1 MQIQKAAAAFAA
13 QNRFCRALLVL
24 LLSATVSLLG
34 GLIFGYE
41 LGIISGALLQLQT
54 DFHLSCFKQEIL
66 VSALLIGALLASLV
80 GGILIDLYGRRR
92 AILVSNLVLLVGN
105 LILTLA
111 RSFIGLVI
119 GRMTVGFA
127 ISVSSMACCI
137 YVSEMVA
144 AHRRG
149 LLVSLYEAGI
159 TVGILLSY
167 ALNYTFADADE
178 GWRYMF
184 GLAIVPAAMQFLS
197 ILFLPVNPVKL
208 GSWDSDCQKGLIQL
222 QNTEDREKAK
232 QEPYKEKHYSFLD
245 LFRAKDSMR
254 RRTLVGL
261 GLVLFQ
267 QFTGQPNV
275 LGYASKIFHSV
286 GFQSNSSAILASVGL
301 GAIKVV
307 ATLVAMAFA
316 DKAGRRVLLMAGC
329 VVMAIS
335 VTTIGLTSRIAPLA
349 VSRDCRAATI
359 PNASHSLIQH
369 PLTPLS
375 SQPVVSPIPPA
386 LDAVKS
392 QAGPG
397 FVAVRS
403 LTKVFAIS
411 QSREIV
417 SDSSLTQKRDLVGQS
432 KKETARSTGPPFSGA
447 PWTEHMGLNW
457 ITLLSMMTFVSAFSI
472 GFGPM
477 TWLVLSEIYPAG
489 IRGRAFAFCN
499 SFNWAANLLM
509 SLSFLD
515 LLDAIGF
522 SWMFLLYGLMGVL
535 AVIFIYIFVPE
546 TKGQSLEE
554 IDQQFSRKS
563 CADSPSSRR
572 VSVADACTTSCL
584 SRRAVLQRGRVVRA
598 RRATPKCCGHP
609 SSPGLDRAVASL
621 PLLGLLLDNRCR
633 LGELCQPQP
642 TGRHHWLP

>member
-1 MQIQKAAAAFAA
+1 G
-13 QNRFCRALLVL
+13 RALLTL

-54 DFHLSCFKQEIL
+54 DFHLSCFKQEVL
-66 VSALLIGALLASLV
+66 VSAVLIGALLASLA
-80 GGILIDLYGRRR
+80 GGILIDRHGRRR
-92 AILVSNLVLLVGN
+92 AILVSNLVLLVGS

-111 RSFIGLVI
+111 RSFTVLVI

-144 AHRRG
+144 AHQRG
-149 LLVSLYEAGI
+149 LLVSLYEVGI

-167 ALNYTFADADE
+167 ALNYIFADVDE

-184 GLAIVPAAMQFLS
+184 GLAIAPTVMQFLS

-208 GSWDSDCQKGLIQL
+208 SSWDSDCQKGLIPL
-222 QNTEDREKAK
+222 QDTEDRAAAK
-232 QEPYKEKHYSFLD
+232 REPYQEKHYSFLD
-245 LFRAKDSMR
+245 LFRTRDNMR

-307 ATLVAMAFA
+307 ATLVAMALA

-329 VVMAIS
+329 VVMALS
-335 VTTIGLTSRIAPLA
+335 VTTIGLSSCMAPLA
-349 VSRDCRAATI
+349 MARDCKAAAG
-359 PNASHSLIQH
+359 PNASQSLPQH
-369 PLTPLS
+369 PLTPVFPQS
-375 SQPVVSPIPPA
+375 AVSAVSPVPPA
-386 LDAVKS
+386 SGAVKG

-397 FVAVRS
+397 FAATRG
-403 LTKVFAIS
+403 LLKVFAS
-411 QSREIV
+411 TQSKEV
-417 SDSSLTQKRDLVGQS
+417 APNSSLSQERDLVGQT
-432 KKETARSTGPPFSGA
+432 KRGTLESTGPPLGAA
-447 PWTEHMGLNW
+447 PWAQHTVLNW
-457 ITLLSMMTFVSAFSI
+457 ITLLSMMAFVSAFSI

-499 SFNWAANLLM
+499 SFNWAGNLLI

-515 LLDAIGF
+515 LIDAIGF
-522 SWMFLLYGLMGVL
+522 SWMFLLYGLMGVM
-535 AVIFIYIFVPE
+535 AVIFIYLFVPE

-554 IDQQFSRKS
+554 IDQQFSRK
-563 CADSPSSRR
+563 R
-572 VSVADACTTSCL
+572 
-584 SRRAVLQRGRVVRA
+584 
-598 RRATPKCCGHP
+598 
-609 SSPGLDRAVASL
+609 
-621 PLLGLLLDNRCR
+621 
-633 LGELCQPQP
+633 
-642 TGRHHWLP
+642 

>member
-1 MQIQKAAAAFAA
+1 MSASAVSG
-13 QNRFCRALLVL
+13 NVCGPGRALLVL

-41 LGIISGALLQLQT
+41 FGIISGALLQLQI
-54 DFHLSCFKQEIL
+54 DFHLSCFKQEVL

-80 GGILIDLYGRRR
+80 GGILIDRHGRRR
-92 AILVSNLVLLVGN
+92 AILVSNLVLLVGS

-111 RSFIGLVI
+111 RSFIVLVI

-144 AHRRG
+144 AHQRG

-167 ALNYTFADADE
+167 ALNYIFADVDE

-184 GLAIVPAAMQFLS
+184 GLAIAPTAMQFLS

-208 GSWDSDCQKGLIQL
+208 SSCDSDCQKGLIQL
-222 QNTEDREKAK
+222 QNTEDREMAK
-232 QEPYKEKHYSFLD
+232 REPYKEKHYSFLD
-245 LFRAKDSMR
+245 LFRTRDNMR

-349 VSRDCRAATI
+349 MARDCKAAAD
-359 PNASHSLIQH
+359 PNASHSLTQH
-369 PLTPLS
+369 PLMPVS
-375 SQPVVSPIPPA
+375 SQPAVSPIPPA
-386 LDAVKS
+386 L
-392 QAGPG
+392 G
-397 FVAVRS
+397 AVRS
-403 LTKVFAIS
+403 RAGFAATRSLAKDFASS
-411 QSREIV
+411 QSREV
-417 SDSSLTQKRDLVGQS
+417 VPDSSLAQKRGLVGQS
-432 KKETARSTGPPFSGA
+432 KKEAVESTDPPFGGA
-447 PWTEHMGLNW
+447 PWAEHTVLNW
-457 ITLLSMMTFVSAFSI
+457 ITLLSMMAFVSAFSI

-499 SFNWAANLLM
+499 SFNWAANLLI

-515 LLDAIGF
+515 LIDAIGF
-522 SWMFLLYGLMGVL
+522 SWMFLLYGLMGVM
-535 AVIFIYIFVPE
+535 AVAFIYLFVPE

-554 IDQQFSRKS
+554 IDQQFSRKRVWEGNVFKQRRGRGAS
-563 CADSPSSRR
+563 CTHAQYRR
-572 VSVADACTTSCL
+572 VEHA
-584 SRRAVLQRGRVVRA
+584 
-598 RRATPKCCGHP
+598 
-609 SSPGLDRAVASL
+609 SS
-621 PLLGLLLDNRCR
+621 
-633 LGELCQPQP
+633 
-642 TGRHHWLP
+642 T

>member
-1 MQIQKAAAAFAA
+1 MKFVLWAWTTLLACFPG
-13 QNRFCRALLVL
+13 RALLVL
-24 LLSATVSLLG
+24 LLSGTVSLLG

-41 LGIISGALLQLQT
+41 LGIISGALLQLQA
-54 DFHLSCFKQEIL
+54 DFQLSCFEQEVL
-66 VSALLIGALLASLV
+66 VSAVLVGALLASLA
-80 GGILIDLYGRRR
+80 GGILIDRHGRRR
-92 AILVSNLVLLVGN
+92 AILVSNLVLLVGS

-111 RSFIGLVI
+111 RSLTVLVI
-119 GRMTVGFA
+119 GRVTVGFA

-144 AHRRG
+144 AHQRG

-167 ALNYTFADADE
+167 ALNYVFADVDE

-184 GLAIVPAAMQFLS
+184 GLAIAPAAMQFLS

-208 GSWDSDCQKGLIQL
+208 SSWDSDCQKGLIPL
-222 QNTEDREKAK
+222 QDTEDRAAAK
-232 QEPYKEKHYSFLD
+232 REPYQEKHYSFLD
-245 LFRAKDSMR
+245 LFRSRDNMR

-307 ATLVAMAFA
+307 VTLVAMALA

-329 VVMAIS
+329 VVMAMS
-335 VTTIGLTSRIAPLA
+335 VTSLGLTSRMSPLA
-349 VSRDCRAATI
+349 MARDCRAATG
-359 PNASHSLIQH
+359 PSASQSLSQH
-369 PLTPLS
+369 PLTP
-375 SQPVVSPIPPA
+375 PVLPQAAVSPVPPA
-386 LDAVKS
+386 SGAARS
-392 QAGPG
+392 QASPD
-397 FVAVRS
+397 
-403 LTKVFAIS
+403 FA
-411 QSREIV
+411 
-417 SDSSLTQKRDLVGQS
+417 KRDLAGQS
-432 KKETARSTGPPFSGA
+432 RKGALESTSPPVGAA
-447 PWTEHMGLNW
+447 PWAQHTALNW
-457 ITLLSMMTFVSAFSI
+457 ITLLSMMAFVSAFSI

-499 SFNWAANLLM
+499 SFNWAANLLI

-515 LLDAIGF
+515 LIV
-522 SWMFLLYGLMGVL
+522 M
-535 AVIFIYIFVPE
+535 AVVFIYLFVPE

-554 IDQQFSRKS
+554 IEQHKCVQAETWKRSQLHTCTVPESGALQQHMKPAHSIECEELQQQRSRLGHQ
-563 CADSPSSRR
+563 D
-572 VSVADACTTSCL
+572 TTS
-584 SRRAVLQRGRVVRA
+584 
-598 RRATPKCCGHP
+598 
-609 SSPGLDRAVASL
+609 
-621 PLLGLLLDNRCR
+621 LGL
-633 LGELCQPQP
+633 
-642 TGRHHWLP
+642 

>member
-1 MQIQKAAAAFAA
+1 G
-13 QNRFCRALLVL
+13 RAPLVL

-54 DFHLSCFKQEIL
+54 DFQLSCFEQEVV
-66 VSALLIGALLASLV
+66 VSAVLIGALLASLA
-80 GGILIDLYGRRR
+80 GGILIDRHGRRR
-92 AILVSNLVLLVGN
+92 AILVSNVVLLVGS
-105 LILTLA
+105 LLLTLA
-111 RSFIGLVI
+111 RSFTVLVI
-119 GRMTVGFA
+119 GRVTVGFA

-144 AHRRG
+144 AHQRG

-167 ALNYTFADADE
+167 ALNYVFADVEE
-178 GWRYMF
+178 GWKYMF
-184 GLAIVPAAMQFLS
+184 GLAIAPTAMQFLS
-197 ILFLPVNPVKL
+197 ILFLPVNPVKFS
-208 GSWDSDCQKGLIQL
+208 SWDSDCQKGLIPL
-222 QNTEDREKAK
+222 QDTEDRAAAK
-232 QEPYKEKHYSFLD
+232 REPYQEKHYSFLD
-245 LFRAKDSMR
+245 LFRTRDNMR

-307 ATLVAMAFA
+307 ATLVAMALA

-335 VTTIGLTSRIAPLA
+335 VTTIGLTSRTAPLA
-349 VSRDCRAATI
+349 MARDCKAATG
-359 PNASHSLIQH
+359 PNASHSLSQH
-369 PLTPLS
+369 PLA
-375 SQPVVSPIPPA
+375 PVPPQSAVSPIPPESGA
-386 LDAVKS
+386 AKS
-392 QAGPG
+392 QAGPS
-397 FVAVRS
+397 FAATTS
-403 LTKVFAIS
+403 LTKVFAS
-411 QSREIV
+411 TQSKEV
-417 SDSSLTQKRDLVGQS
+417 VPNSSLTQKRDLVGQS
-432 KKETARSTGPPFSGA
+432 KKGALESTGPPLSAA
-447 PWTEHMGLNW
+447 PWAQHTVLNW
-457 ITLLSMMTFVSAFSI
+457 ITLLSMMAFVSAFSI

-499 SFNWAANLLM
+499 SFNWAANLLI

-515 LLDAIGF
+515 LIDAIGF
-522 SWMFLLYGLMGVL
+522 SWMFLLYGLMGVM
-535 AVIFIYIFVPE
+535 AVIFIYLFVPE

-554 IDQQFSRKS
+554 IDQQFSRK
-563 CADSPSSRR
+563 R
-572 VSVADACTTSCL
+572 
-584 SRRAVLQRGRVVRA
+584 
-598 RRATPKCCGHP
+598 
-609 SSPGLDRAVASL
+609 
-621 PLLGLLLDNRCR
+621 
-633 LGELCQPQP
+633 
-642 TGRHHWLP
+642 

>member
-1 MQIQKAAAAFAA
+1 G
-13 QNRFCRALLVL
+13 RALLVL

-54 DFHLSCFKQEIL
+54 DFHLSCFKQEVL
-66 VSALLIGALLASLV
+66 VSAVLIGALLASLV
-80 GGILIDLYGRRR
+80 GGILIDHHGRRR
-92 AILVSNLVLLVGN
+92 AILVSNLVLFVGS
-105 LILTLA
+105 LMLTLA
-111 RSFIGLVI
+111 RSLTVLVL
-119 GRMTVGFA
+119 GRVTVGFA

-144 AHRRG
+144 AHQRG

-167 ALNYTFADADE
+167 ALNYIFADVDE

-184 GLAIVPAAMQFLS
+184 GLAMAPTAMQFLS

-208 GSWDSDCQKGLIQL
+208 NSWDSDCQKGLIPL
-222 QNTEDREKAK
+222 QAAEDRVAAK
-232 QEPYKEKHYSFLD
+232 REPYQEKQYSFLD
-245 LFRAKDSMR
+245 LFRSRDNMR

-307 ATLVAMAFA
+307 STLVAMALA

-335 VTTIGLTSRIAPLA
+335 VITIGLTSCMAPLA
-349 VSRDCRAATI
+349 MARDCKAPTD
-359 PNASHSLIQH
+359 PNASHSLTQH
-369 PLTPLS
+369 PLTSVFPQS
-375 SQPVVSPIPPA
+375 AVSPIPPA
-386 LDAVKS
+386 SDAVKS

-397 FVAVRS
+397 FDATRS
-403 LTKVFAIS
+403 LTKVFTS
-411 QSREIV
+411 TQRKEVVPNSF
-417 SDSSLTQKRDLVGQS
+417 LMQKRDLVGQS
-432 KKETARSTGPPFSGA
+432 KKGTVGSTGPPLTDA
-447 PWTEHMGLNW
+447 PWAQHTVLNW
-457 ITLLSMMTFVSAFSI
+457 ITLLSMMAFVSAFSI

-499 SFNWAANLLM
+499 SFNWAANLLI

-515 LLDAIGF
+515 LIDTIGF
-522 SWMFLLYGLMGVL
+522 SWMFLLYGLVGVM
-535 AVIFIYIFVPE
+535 AVIFIYLFVPE

-554 IDQQFSRKS
+554 IDQQFSRK
-563 CADSPSSRR
+563 R
-572 VSVADACTTSCL
+572 
-584 SRRAVLQRGRVVRA
+584 
-598 RRATPKCCGHP
+598 
-609 SSPGLDRAVASL
+609 
-621 PLLGLLLDNRCR
+621 
-633 LGELCQPQP
+633 
-642 TGRHHWLP
+642 

>member
-1 MQIQKAAAAFAA
+1 G
-13 QNRFCRALLVL
+13 RALLVL
-24 LLSATVSLLG
+24 LLSGTVSLLG

-41 LGIISGALLQLQT
+41 LGIISGALLQLQA
-54 DFHLSCFKQEIL
+54 DFQLSCFKQEVL
-66 VSALLIGALLASLV
+66 VSSVLIGALLASLA
-80 GGILIDLYGRRR
+80 GGILIDRHGRRR
-92 AILVSNLVLLVGN
+92 AILVSNLILLGGS

-111 RSFIGLVI
+111 RSLTVLVI
-119 GRMTVGFA
+119 GRVTVGFA

-144 AHRRG
+144 AHQRG

-167 ALNYTFADADE
+167 ALNYVFADVDE

-184 GLAIVPAAMQFLS
+184 GLAIAPAAMQFLS

-208 GSWDSDCQKGLIQL
+208 SSWDSDCQKGLIPL
-222 QNTEDREKAK
+222 QDAEDRAAAK
-232 QEPYKEKHYSFLD
+232 REPYQEKHYSFLD
-245 LFRAKDSMR
+245 LFRTRDNMR

-286 GFQSNSSAILASVGL
+286 GFQSNSSAMLASVGL

-307 ATLVAMAFA
+307 ATLVAMALA
-316 DKAGRRVLLMAGC
+316 DRAGRRVLLMAGC

-335 VTTIGLTSRIAPLA
+335 VTTIGLTSRMAPLA
-349 VSRDCRAATI
+349 MARDCRAAPA
-359 PNASHSLIQH
+359 PNASHSLTQP
-369 PLTPLS
+369 PLTAELP
-375 SQPVVSPIPPA
+375 QAAVSPLPPVPGA
-386 LDAVKS
+386 AKS

-397 FVAVRS
+397 FAATRS
-403 LTKVFAIS
+403 LTEVFAS
-411 QSREIV
+411 TQSKEV
-417 SDSSLTQKRDLVGQS
+417 VPNPSLTQKRDLAGQS
-432 KKETARSTGPPFSGA
+432 RKGTLESTGPPLGAA
-447 PWTEHMGLNW
+447 PWAQHTVLNW
-457 ITLLSMMTFVSAFSI
+457 ITLLSMMAFVSAFSI

-499 SFNWAANLLM
+499 SFNWAANLLI

-515 LLDAIGF
+515 LIDAIGF
-522 SWMFLLYGLMGVL
+522 SWMFLLYGLMGVM
-535 AVIFIYIFVPE
+535 AVTFIYLFVPE

-554 IDQQFSRKS
+554 IDQQFCRK
-563 CADSPSSRR
+563 R
-572 VSVADACTTSCL
+572 
-584 SRRAVLQRGRVVRA
+584 
-598 RRATPKCCGHP
+598 
-609 SSPGLDRAVASL
+609 
-621 PLLGLLLDNRCR
+621 
-633 LGELCQPQP
+633 
-642 TGRHHWLP
+642 

>member
-1 MQIQKAAAAFAA
+1 G
-13 QNRFCRALLVL
+13 RALLVL

-41 LGIISGALLQLQT
+41 VGIISGALLQLQI
-54 DFHLSCFKQEIL
+54 DFHLSCFKQEVL

-80 GGILIDLYGRRR
+80 GGILIDRHGRRR
-92 AILVSNLVLLVGN
+92 AILVSNLVLLVGS
-105 LILTLA
+105 LILTLS
-111 RSFIGLVI
+111 RSFIGLVL
-119 GRMTVGFA
+119 GRITVGFA

-144 AHRRG
+144 AHQRG

-167 ALNYTFADADE
+167 ALNYIFADVDE

-184 GLAIVPAAMQFLS
+184 GLAIAPTAMQFLS

-208 GSWDSDCQKGLIQL
+208 SSWDSDCQKGLIQL
-222 QNTEDREKAK
+222 QNTEDREMAK
-232 QEPYKEKHYSFLD
+232 QDHCKEKHYSFLD
-245 LFRAKDSMR
+245 LFRAKDNMR

-307 ATLVAMAFA
+307 ATLIAMAFA

-335 VTTIGLTSRIAPLA
+335 VATIGLTSRIAPLA
-349 VSRDCRAATI
+349 TARDCKATI
-359 PNASHSLIQH
+359 DPNASHGLTQYL
-369 PLTPLS
+369 LTPIP
-375 SQPVVSPIPPA
+375 SQPAVSPIPPGA
-386 LDAVKS
+386 MKS
-392 QAGPG
+392 QAEPG
-397 FVAVRS
+397 FAATRS
-403 LTKVFAIS
+403 LTKVFAS
-411 QSREIV
+411 TQNREAV
-417 SDSSLTQKRDLVGQS
+417 PNSPRTQQRGLVGQP
-432 KKETARSTGPPFSGA
+432 KKETVESAGPPFHAA
-447 PWTEHMGLNW
+447 PWTEHMVLNW
-457 ITLLSMMTFVSAFSI
+457 ITLLSMMAFVSAFSI

-499 SFNWAANLLM
+499 SFNWAANLLI

-515 LLDAIGF
+515 LIDAIGF
-522 SWMFLLYGLMGVL
+522 SWMFLLYGLMGVM
-535 AVIFIYIFVPE
+535 AVIFIYLFVPE

-554 IDQQFSRKS
+554 IDQQFSRK
-563 CADSPSSRR
+563 R
-572 VSVADACTTSCL
+572 
-584 SRRAVLQRGRVVRA
+584 
-598 RRATPKCCGHP
+598 
-609 SSPGLDRAVASL
+609 
-621 PLLGLLLDNRCR
+621 
-633 LGELCQPQP
+633 
-642 TGRHHWLP
+642 

>member
-1 MQIQKAAAAFAA
+1 G
-13 QNRFCRALLVL
+13 RALLVL

-54 DFHLSCFKQEIL
+54 DFQLSCFKQEVL
-66 VSALLIGALLASLV
+66 VSAVLVGALLASLA
-80 GGILIDLYGRRR
+80 GGILIDRHGRRR
-92 AILVSNLVLLVGN
+92 AILVSNLVLLVGS

-111 RSFIGLVI
+111 RSFTVLVL

-144 AHRRG
+144 AQRRG

-167 ALNYTFADADE
+167 ALNYIFADVDE

-184 GLAIVPAAMQFLS
+184 GLAIAPTAMQFLS

-208 GSWDSDCQKGLIQL
+208 SSWDSDCQKGLIPL
-222 QNTEDREKAK
+222 QGTEDRAAAK
-232 QEPYKEKHYSFLD
+232 REPYQEKHYSFLD
-245 LFRAKDSMR
+245 LFRTRDNMR

-307 ATLVAMAFA
+307 ATLVAMALA

-335 VTTIGLTSRIAPLA
+335 VTIIGLTSRMAPLA
-349 VSRDCRAATI
+349 MARDCKAAAG
-359 PNASHSLIQH
+359 PNASHSLTQH
-369 PLTPLS
+369 PLTPVLPQS
-375 SQPVVSPIPPA
+375 AVSPVPPVSGA
-386 LDAVKS
+386 LKS

-397 FVAVRS
+397 FAATRS
-403 LTKVFAIS
+403 LTEVFAS
-411 QSREIV
+411 TQSKEV
-417 SDSSLTQKRDLVGQS
+417 VPDSSLTLRRDLVGQ
-432 KKETARSTGPPFSGA
+432 KGALESTGPPLSAA
-447 PWTEHMGLNW
+447 PWAQHTVLNW
-457 ITLLSMMTFVSAFSI
+457 ITLLSMMAFVSAFSI

-499 SFNWAANLLM
+499 SFNWAANLLI

-515 LLDAIGF
+515 LIDAIGF
-522 SWMFLLYGLMGVL
+522 SWMFLLYGLMGVM
-535 AVIFIYIFVPE
+535 AVTFIYLFVPE

-554 IDQQFSRKS
+554 IDQQFSRK
-563 CADSPSSRR
+563 R
-572 VSVADACTTSCL
+572 
-584 SRRAVLQRGRVVRA
+584 
-598 RRATPKCCGHP
+598 
-609 SSPGLDRAVASL
+609 
-621 PLLGLLLDNRCR
+621 
-633 LGELCQPQP
+633 
-642 TGRHHWLP
+642 

>member
-1 MQIQKAAAAFAA
+1 G
-13 QNRFCRALLVL
+13 RAVLVL

-41 LGIISGALLQLQT
+41 LGIISGALLQLQV
-54 DFHLSCFKQEIL
+54 DFHLSCFKQEVV
-66 VSALLIGALLASLV
+66 VSAVLIGALLASLA
-80 GGILIDLYGRRR
+80 GGVLIDRHGRRR
-92 AILVSNLVLLVGN
+92 AILVSNLVLLVGS
-105 LILTLA
+105 LVLTLA
-111 RSFIGLVI
+111 RSFMVLVI
-119 GRMTVGFA
+119 GRVTVGFA

-159 TVGILLSY
+159 TGGILLSY
-167 ALNYTFADADE
+167 ALNYIFADVEE

-184 GLAIVPAAMQFLS
+184 GLAIAPTAMQFLS

-208 GSWDSDCQKGLIQL
+208 SSWDSDCQKGLIPL
-222 QNTEDREKAK
+222 QDTEDRAAAK
-232 QEPYKEKHYSFLD
+232 REPYQEKRYSFLD
-245 LFRAKDSMR
+245 LFRTRDNMR

-275 LGYASKIFHSV
+275 LGYASKIFHAV

-307 ATLVAMAFA
+307 ATLVAMALA

-335 VTTIGLTSRIAPLA
+335 VSTIGLTSRMAPLA
-349 VSRDCRAATI
+349 MARDCKAPTD
-359 PNASHSLIQH
+359 PNASLSLTQH
-369 PLTPLS
+369 PPTSAVPQS
-375 SQPVVSPIPPA
+375 AVSPIPPA
-386 LDAVKS
+386 SGAVKS
-392 QAGPG
+392 QAAP
-397 FVAVRS
+397 ATRS
-403 LTKVFAIS
+403 LAKAFAS
-411 QSREIV
+411 AQSKEV
-417 SDSSLTQKRDLVGQS
+417 VPSSSLMQKRDVVGQS
-432 KKETARSTGPPFSGA
+432 TKGTVGSMGPPLAGA
-447 PWTEHMGLNW
+447 PWAQHTVLNW
-457 ITLLSMMTFVSAFSI
+457 ITLLSMMAFVSAFSI

-499 SFNWAANLLM
+499 SFNWAANLLI

-515 LLDAIGF
+515 LIEAIGF
-522 SWMFLLYGLMGVL
+522 SWMFLLYGLMGVMS
-535 AVIFIYIFVPE
+535 VIFIYLFVPE

-554 IDQQFSRKS
+554 IDQQFSRK
-563 CADSPSSRR
+563 R
-572 VSVADACTTSCL
+572 
-584 SRRAVLQRGRVVRA
+584 
-598 RRATPKCCGHP
+598 
-609 SSPGLDRAVASL
+609 
-621 PLLGLLLDNRCR
+621 
-633 LGELCQPQP
+633 
-642 TGRHHWLP
+642 

>member
-1 MQIQKAAAAFAA
+1 
-13 QNRFCRALLVL
+13 

-41 LGIISGALLQLQT
+41 LGIISGALLQLQI
-54 DFHLSCFKQEIL
+54 DFHLSCFKQEVL

-80 GGILIDLYGRRR
+80 GGILIDRHGRRR
-92 AILVSNLVLLVGN
+92 AILVSNLVLLVGS

-144 AHRRG
+144 AHQRG

-167 ALNYTFADADE
+167 ALNYIFADVGE

-184 GLAIVPAAMQFLS
+184 GLAIAPTAMQFLS
-197 ILFLPVNPVKL
+197 ILFLPVNPVRL
-208 GSWDSDCQKGLIQL
+208 SLWDSDSQKGLIQL
-222 QNTEDREKAK
+222 QNSEDRAAAK
-232 QEPYKEKHYSFLD
+232 REPYKEKHYSFLD
-245 LFRAKDSMR
+245 LFRTRDNMR

-316 DKAGRRVLLMAGC
+316 DKAGRRGLLVAGC

-349 VSRDCRAATI
+349 MARDCKAAAD
-359 PNASHSLIQH
+359 PNSSHGLTQH
-369 PLTPLS
+369 PLTP
-375 SQPVVSPIPPA
+375 VSPIPPA
-386 LDAVKS
+386 SGAVKS

-397 FVAVRS
+397 FPAMRS
-403 LTKVFAIS
+403 LTKVFAS
-411 QSREIV
+411 TQSREV
-417 SDSSLTQKRDLVGQS
+417 VPDSSLTQKRGLVGLS
-432 KKETARSTGPPFSGA
+432 KKETAESTSPPFGGA
-447 PWTEHMGLNW
+447 PWAEHRVLNW
-457 ITLLSMMTFVSAFSI
+457 ITLLSMMAFVSAFSI

-499 SFNWAANLLM
+499 SFNWAANLLI

-515 LLDAIGF
+515 LIDAIGF
-522 SWMFLLYGLMGVL
+522 SWMFLLYGLMGVM
-535 AVIFIYIFVPE
+535 AVVFIYLFVPE

-554 IDQQFSRKS
+554 IDQQFSRK
-563 CADSPSSRR
+563 RYM
-572 VSVADACTTSCL
+572 
-584 SRRAVLQRGRVVRA
+584 
-598 RRATPKCCGHP
+598 
-609 SSPGLDRAVASL
+609 
-621 PLLGLLLDNRCR
+621 
-633 LGELCQPQP
+633 
-642 TGRHHWLP
+642 

>member
-1 MQIQKAAAAFAA
+1 G
-13 QNRFCRALLVL
+13 RALLVL

-54 DFHLSCFKQEIL
+54 DFHLSCFKQEVV
-66 VSALLIGALLASLV
+66 VSAVLIGALLASLA
-80 GGILIDLYGRRR
+80 GGILIDRHGRRR
-92 AILVSNLVLLVGN
+92 AILVSNLVLLVGS
-105 LILTLA
+105 LTLTLA
-111 RSFIGLVI
+111 RSFTVLVI
-119 GRMTVGFA
+119 GRVTVGFA

-144 AHRRG
+144 AHQRG
-149 LLVSLYEAGI
+149 LLVSLYEVGI

-167 ALNYTFADADE
+167 ALNYVFADVDE

-184 GLAIVPAAMQFLS
+184 GLAIAPTVMQFLS

-208 GSWDSDCQKGLIQL
+208 SSWDSDCQKGLIPL
-222 QNTEDREKAK
+222 QDTEDRAAAK
-232 QEPYKEKHYSFLD
+232 REPCQEKHYSFLD
-245 LFRAKDSMR
+245 LFRTRDNMR

-261 GLVLFQ
+261 GLVLSQ

-307 ATLVAMAFA
+307 ATLVAMALA

-329 VVMAIS
+329 VVMAVS
-335 VTTIGLTSRIAPLA
+335 VTTIGLSSRMAPLA
-349 VSRDCRAATI
+349 MARDCEAAAG
-359 PNASHSLIQH
+359 PNASHGLTQH
-369 PLTPLS
+369 PLTPVFPQS
-375 SQPVVSPIPPA
+375 AVSPVPPA
-386 LDAVKS
+386 SGAVRS

-397 FVAVRS
+397 FAAARG
-403 LTKVFAIS
+403 LTKVFAS
-411 QSREIV
+411 AQSKEV
-417 SDSSLTQKRDLVGQS
+417 APSSSLGQKRDSVGQS
-432 KKETARSTGPPFSGA
+432 KKGALESTAPPLGAA
-447 PWTEHMGLNW
+447 PWAQHTVLNW
-457 ITLLSMMTFVSAFSI
+457 ITLLSMMAFVSAFSI

-499 SFNWAANLLM
+499 SFNWAGNLLI

-515 LLDAIGF
+515 LIDAIGF
-522 SWMFLLYGLMGVL
+522 SWMFLLYGLMGVM
-535 AVIFIYIFVPE
+535 AVIFIYLFVPE

-554 IDQQFSRKS
+554 IDQQFSRK
-563 CADSPSSRR
+563 R
-572 VSVADACTTSCL
+572 
-584 SRRAVLQRGRVVRA
+584 
-598 RRATPKCCGHP
+598 
-609 SSPGLDRAVASL
+609 
-621 PLLGLLLDNRCR
+621 
-633 LGELCQPQP
+633 
-642 TGRHHWLP
+642 

>member
-1 MQIQKAAAAFAA
+1 MLIA
-13 QNRFCRALLVL
+13 CRALLVL

-41 LGIISGALLQLQT
+41 LGIISGALLQLQI
-54 DFHLSCFKQEIL
+54 DFHLSCFKQEVL
-66 VSALLIGALLASLV
+66 VSSLLIGALLASLV
-80 GGILIDLYGRRR
+80 GGILIDRHGRRR
-92 AILVSNLVLLVGN
+92 AILVSNLVLLVGS
-105 LILTLA
+105 LILTLV

-119 GRMTVGFA
+119 GRVTVGFA

-144 AHRRG
+144 AHQRG

-167 ALNYTFADADE
+167 ALNYIFADVDE

-184 GLAIVPAAMQFLS
+184 GLAIAPTAMQFLS

-208 GSWDSDCQKGLIQL
+208 SSWESDCQKGLIQL
-222 QNTEDREKAK
+222 QDTEDRAAAK
-232 QEPYKEKHYSFLD
+232 REPYKEKHYSFLD
-245 LFRAKDSMR
+245 LFRTRDNMR

-349 VSRDCRAATI
+349 MARDCKAAGV
-359 PNASHSLIQH
+359 PSAPHSLTQH
-369 PLTPLS
+369 PLMPVS

-386 LDAVKS
+386 LGARKS

-397 FVAVRS
+397 FAATRS
-403 LTKVFAIS
+403 QA
-411 QSREIV
+411 
-417 SDSSLTQKRDLVGQS
+417 
-432 KKETARSTGPPFSGA
+432 KEETVRSTGPPFGGT
-447 PWTEHMGLNW
+447 PWTEHIVLNW
-457 ITLLSMMTFVSAFSI
+457 ITLLSMMAFVSAFSI

-499 SFNWAANLLM
+499 SFNWAANLLI

-515 LLDAIGF
+515 LIDAIGF
-522 SWMFLLYGLMGVL
+522 SWMFLLYGLMGVM
-535 AVIFIYIFVPE
+535 AVIFIYLFVPE

-554 IDQQFSRKS
+554 IDQQFSRKRRGRGAS
-563 CADSPSSRR
+563 CTHAQYQRVEHADS
-572 VSVADACTTSCL
+572 
-584 SRRAVLQRGRVVRA
+584 
-598 RRATPKCCGHP
+598 K
-609 SSPGLDRAVASL
+609 
-621 PLLGLLLDNRCR
+621 
-633 LGELCQPQP
+633 
-642 TGRHHWLP
+642 

>member
-1 MQIQKAAAAFAA
+1 G
-13 QNRFCRALLVL
+13 RGLLVL

-41 LGIISGALLQLQT
+41 LGVISGALLQLQI
-54 DFHLSCFKQEIL
+54 DFHLSCFKQEVL

-80 GGILIDLYGRRR
+80 GGILIDRYGRRR
-92 AILVSNLVLLVGN
+92 AILVSNLVLLVGS
-105 LILTLA
+105 LVLTLA
-111 RSFIGLVI
+111 RSFLGLVI

-144 AHRRG
+144 AHQRG

-167 ALNYTFADADE
+167 ALNYIFADVDE

-184 GLAIVPAAMQFLS
+184 GLAIAPTAMQFLS
-197 ILFLPVNPVKL
+197 ILFLPVNPIKL
-208 GSWDSDCQKGLIQL
+208 SSWDSDCQKGLIQL
-222 QNTEDREKAK
+222 QDIEDKAVGK
-232 QEPYKEKHYSFLD
+232 WEPYKKDYSFLD
-245 LFRAKDSMR
+245 LFRTRDNMR

-307 ATLVAMAFA
+307 ATLIAMAFA

-335 VTTIGLTSRIAPLA
+335 VTTISLTSRIAPLA
-349 VSRDCRAATI
+349 VARDCKAAAD
-359 PNASHSLIQH
+359 PNGSHSLTQH

-375 SQPVVSPIPPA
+375 SQSAVSPIPPA
-386 LDAVKS
+386 LDAVRS
-392 QAGPG
+392 QADPG
-397 FVAVRS
+397 FAATRS
-403 LTKVFAIS
+403 LTKVFTS
-411 QSREIV
+411 TQSREV
-417 SDSSLTQKRDLVGQS
+417 APDSSLTQKRGFVGQS
-432 KKETARSTGPPFSGA
+432 KRETVASTGPPFGGA
-447 PWTEHMGLNW
+447 PWAEHMVLNW
-457 ITLLSMMTFVSAFSI
+457 ITLLSMMAFVSAFSV

-499 SFNWAANLLM
+499 SFNWAANLLI

-515 LLDAIGF
+515 LIDAIGF
-522 SWMFLLYGLMGVL
+522 SWMFLLYGLMGVM
-535 AVIFIYIFVPE
+535 AVIFIYLFVPE

-554 IDQQFSRKS
+554 IDQQFSRK
-563 CADSPSSRR
+563 R
-572 VSVADACTTSCL
+572 
-584 SRRAVLQRGRVVRA
+584 
-598 RRATPKCCGHP
+598 
-609 SSPGLDRAVASL
+609 
-621 PLLGLLLDNRCR
+621 
-633 LGELCQPQP
+633 
-642 TGRHHWLP
+642 

>member
-1 MQIQKAAAAFAA
+1 MG
-13 QNRFCRALLVL
+13 RALLVL

-54 DFHLSCFKQEIL
+54 DFHLSCFKQEVL
-66 VSALLIGALLASLV
+66 VSAVLIGALLASLA
-80 GGILIDLYGRRR
+80 GGILIDRHGRRR
-92 AILVSNLVLLVGN
+92 AILLSSVVLFVGS
-105 LILTLA
+105 LILTLT
-111 RSFIGLVI
+111 RSFIVLVI

-149 LLVSLYEAGI
+149 LLVSLYEVGI
-159 TVGILLSY
+159 TIGILLSY
-167 ALNYTFADADE
+167 ALNYVFADVDE

-184 GLAIVPAAMQFLS
+184 GLAIAPTVMQFLS
-197 ILFLPVNPVKL
+197 ILFLPVNPLKL
-208 GSWDSDCQKGLIQL
+208 SSWDSDCQKGLIPL
-222 QNTEDREKAK
+222 QDTEDRVAAK
-232 QEPYKEKHYSFLD
+232 REPCQEKHYSFLD
-245 LFRAKDSMR
+245 LFRTRDNMR

-307 ATLVAMAFA
+307 ATLVAMALA

-335 VTTIGLTSRIAPLA
+335 VTTIGITSRMAPLA
-349 VSRDCRAATI
+349 MARDCKAPTD
-359 PNASHSLIQH
+359 PNASLSLAQHSL
-369 PLTPLS
+369 TPVFPQS
-375 SQPVVSPIPPA
+375 AVSPIPPA
-386 LDAVKS
+386 SGTVRS
-392 QAGPG
+392 QTALG
-397 FVAVRS
+397 FAATRS
-403 LTKVFAIS
+403 LTKVFAS
-411 QSREIV
+411 TQSKEV
-417 SDSSLTQKRDLVGQS
+417 SNSSLMQKRDLVGQS
-432 KKETARSTGPPFSGA
+432 EKGAGPPLAGA
-447 PWTEHMGLNW
+447 PWAEHTVLNW
-457 ITLLSMMTFVSAFSI
+457 ITLLSMMAFVSAFSI

-499 SFNWAANLLM
+499 SFNWAANLLI

-515 LLDAIGF
+515 LIDAIGF
-522 SWMFLLYGLMGVL
+522 SWMFLVYGLVGVV
-535 AVIFIYIFVPE
+535 AVAFIYLFVPE

-554 IDQQFSRKS
+554 IDQHFSRK
-563 CADSPSSRR
+563 R
-572 VSVADACTTSCL
+572 VWEAN
-584 SRRAVLQRGRVVRA
+584 VLKQRRGR
-598 RRATPKCCGHP
+598 G
-609 SSPGLDRAVASL
+609 ASCTHAQYQRVEHTN
-621 PLLGLLLDNRCR
+621 NR
-633 LGELCQPQP
+633 
-642 TGRHHWLP
+642 

>member
-1 MQIQKAAAAFAA
+1 MLIA
-13 QNRFCRALLVL
+13 CRALLVL

-54 DFHLSCFKQEIL
+54 DFQLSCFKQEVL
-66 VSALLIGALLASLV
+66 VSAVLIGALLASLA
-80 GGILIDLYGRRR
+80 GGILIDRHGRRR
-92 AILVSNLVLLVGN
+92 AILVSNLVLLVGS

-111 RSFIGLVI
+111 RSFTVLVI
-119 GRMTVGFA
+119 GRTTVGFA

-144 AHRRG
+144 AHQRG

-167 ALNYTFADADE
+167 ALNYVFADVDE

-184 GLAIVPAAMQFLS
+184 GLAIAPTAMQFLS

-208 GSWDSDCQKGLIQL
+208 SSWDSDCQKGLIPL
-222 QNTEDREKAK
+222 QDTEGRAAAKREPC
-232 QEPYKEKHYSFLD
+232 QERHYSFLD
-245 LFRAKDSMR
+245 LFRTTDNMR

-307 ATLVAMAFA
+307 ATLVAMALA

-329 VVMAIS
+329 VVMAFS
-335 VTTIGLTSRIAPLA
+335 VTTIGLTSRMAPLA
-349 VSRDCRAATI
+349 MARDCKAATG
-359 PNASHSLIQH
+359 PNASHSLSQH
-369 PLTPLS
+369 PLA
-375 SQPVVSPIPPA
+375 PVLPQSAVSPVPPA
-386 LDAVKS
+386 AGAVKS

-397 FVAVRS
+397 FAATRS
-403 LTKVFAIS
+403 LTNVFAS
-411 QSREIV
+411 
-417 SDSSLTQKRDLVGQS
+417 TQRTL
-432 KKETARSTGPPFSGA
+432 ESTGPPLGPD
-447 PWTEHMGLNW
+447 PWAQHTVLNW
-457 ITLLSMMTFVSAFSI
+457 ITLLSMMAFVSAFSI

-499 SFNWAANLLM
+499 SFNWAANLLI

-515 LLDAIGF
+515 LIDAIGF
-522 SWMFLLYGLMGVL
+522 SWMFLLYGLMGVM
-535 AVIFIYIFVPE
+535 AVVFIYLFVPE

-554 IDQQFSRKS
+554 IDQQFCRK
-563 CADSPSSRR
+563 R
-572 VSVADACTTSCL
+572 
-584 SRRAVLQRGRVVRA
+584 RGRGASCTHAQYQRVEHA
-598 RRATPKCCGHP
+598 
-609 SSPGLDRAVASL
+609 SS
-621 PLLGLLLDNRCR
+621 
-633 LGELCQPQP
+633 
-642 TGRHHWLP
+642 T